1 MSNYLQTDLSRIP
14 EKSVFIEDNALSKN
28 IMNSNRDMYKKI
40 KEAIEKRNNGL
51 KKSKSPRAKSQQ
63 ILVRSQ

>member
-1 MSNYLQTDLSRIP
+1 MSNYLQADLSRIP
-14 EKSVFIEDNALSKN
+14 EKTIFIEDKSLSKN
-28 IMNSNRDMYKKI
+28 IMSSNRDMYRKI
-40 KEAIEKRNNGL
+40 KEAIEKRNNAL